1 MNNRR
6 ITSQSVDR
14 SGNHYCGPLVIAAL
28 LGCSTAEA
36 AAKVRLATNSDR
48 PVKGMYNNDMLKTL
62 IRVGGFDVKQL
73 EVPKH
78 YEPRRRIGQRIEDT
92 VEYCTNTWTKYH
104 DGKVLLWRPNND
116 HSLGGSAMTPVKQ
129 VGCTLAAWLRQRP
142 DRAGTYVINVTGHYV
157 LIVGRK
163 FVDTATRGEWVS
175 IAKAPHRR
183 TRVENVWQVS
193 RCAEEKLS

>member
-6 ITSQSVDR
+6 ITHQSVKRD
-14 SGNHYCGPLVIAAL
+14 GNRYCGPLVLAAL
-28 LGCSTAEA
+28 LGCSTSEA

-48 PVKGMYNNDMLKTL
+48 AVKGMSNNEMLKTL
-62 IRVGGFDVKQL
+62 VRVGGFDVKQI

-78 YEPRRRIGQRIEDT
+78 YQARRRVGET
-92 VEYCTNTWTKYH
+92 VEDAVEYVSNTWWRGDKQS
-104 DGKVLLWRPNND
+104 GMQAWRPPSGLD
-116 HSLGGSAMTPVKQ
+116 MGGSAMTPVKL

-157 LIVGRK
+157 LVVGRK
-163 FVDTATRGEWVS
+163 FVDTGTRGEWVS

-183 TRVENVWQVS
+183 TRVENVWQVT
-193 RCAEEKLS
+193 R